1 VVVQYSLADA
11 LRPVRWIAL
20 SVGCDPNFCVF
31 IYLEDAVPIGQLHY
45 RRDNSCHQPPV
56 CRKLPIAALGG
67 SHMKRFVIL
76 TVLFTF
82 IAGAFAAMA
91 PASADP
97 HGDRFKADCKSGARK
112 C

>member
-1 VVVQYSLADA
+1 MMRTRLAG
-11 LRPVRWIAL
+11 LTVGVTIRVTSRRKRGLSIA
-20 SVGCDPNFCVF
+20 SSG
-31 IYLEDAVPIGQLHY
+31 E
-45 RRDNSCHQPPV
+45 
-56 CRKLPIAALGG
+56 

-97 HGDRFKADCKSGARK
+97 HGDRFKAECKSGARK

>member
-1 VVVQYSLADA
+1 MAGLTVGATICVTSRRQAGLSIASL
-11 LRPVRWIAL
+11 
-20 SVGCDPNFCVF
+20 G
-31 IYLEDAVPIGQLHY
+31 E
-45 RRDNSCHQPPV
+45 
-56 CRKLPIAALGG
+56 

>member
-1 VVVQYSLADA
+1 MAPFYHREEALGHDA
-11 LRPVRWIAL
+11 I
-20 SVGCDPNFCVF
+20 FCGF
-31 IYLEDAVPIGQLHY
+31 IHMEDDGPAGGPHGP
-45 RRDNSCHQPPV
+45 RDNSCHQPPI
-56 CRKLPIAALGG
+56 CRRLPIAGLA
-67 SHMKRFVIL
+67 SRENHMKRFVIL
-76 TVLFTF
+76 TVLFAV

>member
-1 VVVQYSLADA
+1 MTLPLAHRTIGA
-11 LRPVRWIAL
+11 TI
-20 SVGCDPNFCVF
+20 CVTSF
-31 IYLEDAVPIGQLHY
+31 DSTG
-45 RRDNSCHQPPV
+45 SCQCQH
-56 CRKLPIAALGG
+56 LPRE

-97 HGDRFKADCKSGARK
+97 HGDRFRADCKSGARK

>member
-1 VVVQYSLADA
+1 
-11 LRPVRWIAL
+11 
-20 SVGCDPNFCVF
+20 
-31 IYLEDAVPIGQLHY
+31 
-45 RRDNSCHQPPV
+45 
-56 CRKLPIAALGG
+56 
-67 SHMKRFVIL
+67 MKRFVFL

>member
-1 VVVQYSLADA
+1 VSSASGLPEAANRQY
-11 LRPVRWIAL
+11 
-20 SVGCDPNFCVF
+20 
-31 IYLEDAVPIGQLHY
+31 
-45 RRDNSCHQPPV
+45 
-56 CRKLPIAALGG
+56 LPEE
-67 SHMKRFVIL
+67 SHMKRFVIA

>member
-1 VVVQYSLADA
+1 LAESWAAIPIFGGFICLDDA
-11 LRPVRWIAL
+11 A
-20 SVGCDPNFCVF
+20 
-31 IYLEDAVPIGQLHY
+31 PIGGLHCW
-45 RRDNSCHQPPV
+45 RDNSCHQPPV
-56 CRKLPIAALGG
+56 CRKLSIASIPEE

-76 TVLFTF
+76 TVLFAF